1 MATIAREVRE
11 RLADE
16 DLLRRQAEQLAVAED
31 LHDMVIQRMFA
42 AGLALDATIRRVDE
56 PGLAERLGLV
66 ADDLDATIRDLRG
79 AVLGRTHVD
88 QRSGDSRSDELGG
101 EDG

>member
-1 MATIAREVRE
+1 LVAIARDVQE
-11 RLADE
+11 RVADE
-16 DLLRRQAEQLAVAED
+16 ELLREQVEQLAVAED

-42 AGLALDATIRRVDE
+42 AGLALDATIRLVDE

-66 ADDLDATIRDLRG
+66 VDELDAAIRELRG
-79 AVLGRTHVD
+79 AIVGLTPVD
-88 QRSGDSRSDELGG
+88 QRSGYRRSDELGG